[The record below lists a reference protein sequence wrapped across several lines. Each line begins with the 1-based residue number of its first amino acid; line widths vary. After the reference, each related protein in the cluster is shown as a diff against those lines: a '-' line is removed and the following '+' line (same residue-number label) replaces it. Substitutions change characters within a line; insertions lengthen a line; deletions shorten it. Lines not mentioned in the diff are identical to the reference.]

1 MKRFLAAG
9 AILAAGAALAGVG
22 CRKGSDRFPNAPVV
36 LISIDTLRADHLPA
50 YGYRDVATPALDEL
64 RRDSVLFEN
73 AISHV
78 PLTLPSHATI
88 LTGLLPFRSGIRDNV
103 GFTLRPEVETLP
115 ALLRGAGYATGGA
128 VSSVVLSRNT
138 GIASGF
144 DFYDDTMESVS
155 PGESIGEIQ
164 RPGFETEAL
173 AEKWLSGRTG
183 KPFFFFLHLYEPHTP
198 YEPAEPFR
206 ARYRDRPY
214 DGEIA
219 TADAIVGK
227 FLSFLRQN
235 GAYDRSVIVLLSD
248 HGEGLGDHGE
258 DEHGV
263 LLYREEV
270 HVPLF
275 VKLPGAR
282 RRGETVGRPVGLVDV
297 FPTVAGLVALDPKTK
312 LSGGSLLG
320 PDEMPAAASVYSETF
335 YPRFHYGWSE
345 LASLS
350 TGSTQ
355 YIHAPKDE
363 FYDYRAD
370 PRETRDLAAGLPGGF
385 RALRN
390 ELLAMDRPTQ
400 QPGTT
405 DPERLKKL
413 AALGYIGMSAAP
425 AGAVDLPNPRDHIG
439 EIGEMKAAVELSH
452 TRGIDAGVA
461 ALRALLKKNPR
472 MSDTW
477 AQLATML
484 HQGGRDRE
492 ALAALRE
499 VDRLNPGSP
508 FVLISFANMCLEMG
522 DVAEAKSFAEK
533 AVAAGDTPA
542 THVTLAHVL
551 FVARDLDGAEAEA
564 NAALRGNEGR
574 RLPRVV
580 LALVKKARGD
590 LPGALAILDSVRGG
604 EGVPP
609 MSGVEFQRG
618 DVLYRMGRYPEAE
631 AAFRNEIRDFPASLV
646 AWRALAA
653 LLHDER
659 RPDEAS
665 RVLDEMARST
675 ANPRAAAA
683 AAETRRMLF
692 GGAR

>member
-1 MKRFLAAG
+1 MKRVLAAV
-9 AILAAGAALAGVG
+9 AILAALG
-22 CRKGSDRFPNAPVV
+22 CRKSSDRFPGAPVV

-50 YGYRDVATPALDEL
+50 YGYKDVATPALDSL
-64 RRDSVLFEN
+64 RGDSVLFDN

-78 PLTLPSHATI
+78 PLTLPSHTTI

-103 GFTLRPEVETLP
+103 GFTLRPEIETLP
-115 ALLRGAGYATGGA
+115 GLLRGNGYATGAA
-128 VSSVVLSRNT
+128 VSSVVLARST
-138 GIASGF
+138 GIAAGF
-144 DFYDDTMESVS
+144 DFYDDTMESVA
-155 PGESIGEIQ
+155 PGEAIGEIQ
-164 RPGFETEAL
+164 RSGFETEAL
-173 AEKWLSGRTG
+173 AEKWLAG
-183 KPFFFFLHLYEPHTP
+183 KSERPFFFFLHLYEPHTP

-206 ARYRDRPY
+206 ERYRERPY

-219 TADAIVGK
+219 TSDAIVGK
-227 FLSFLRQN
+227 FVSFLKQN

-248 HGEGLGDHGE
+248 HGEGLGQHGE

-263 LLYREEV
+263 LLYREEL

-275 VKLPGAR
+275 VKLPGNR

-297 FPTVAGLVALDPKTK
+297 FPTVAQLVGLAPKTR
-312 LSGGSLLG
+312 LSGETMLAAGA
-320 PDEMPAAASVYSETF
+320 PAEGEIYSETY

-350 TGSTQ
+350 TGTAQ

-370 PRETRDLAAGLPGGF
+370 PQEARDLAPSLPAGF

-390 ELLAMDRPTQ
+390 ALLGMDRPAQ

-425 AGAVDLPNPRDHIG
+425 ADAANLPNPRDHIG
-439 EIGEMKAAVELSH
+439 EIEEMKAAVALSR
-452 TRGIDAGVA
+452 TRGIDAGVS
-461 ALRALLKKNPR
+461 ALRALLKQNPK
-472 MSDTW
+472 MSDAW

-499 VDRLNPGSP
+499 VDHLNPGSP

-533 AVAAGDTPA
+533 AVAAADTPA

-551 FVARDLDGAEAEA
+551 FVSKDLDGAEAEA

-590 LPGALAILDSVRGG
+590 LAGSLALLDTVRAG
-604 EGVPP
+604 EGIPP

-618 DVLYRMGRYPEAE
+618 DVLFRMGRYADAE
-631 AAFRNEIRDFPASLV
+631 AAFRREILDFPASLV

-653 LLHDER
+653 LLHDEK
-659 RPDEAS
+659 RPEES
-665 RVLDEMARST
+665 LRVLDDMARSN

-683 AAETRRMLF
+683 ANETRRMLF
-692 GGAR
+692 GAGR

>member
-1 MKRFLAAG
+1 MKRLFAAAAVFALLA
-9 AILAAGAALAGVG
+9 G
-22 CRKGSDRFPNAPVV
+22 CRKNADRFPSAPVV
-36 LISIDTLRADHLPA
+36 LISIDTLRADHLPS
-50 YGYRDVATPALDEL
+50 YGYAGVSTPALDAL

-78 PLTLPSHATI
+78 PLTLPSHTTI
-88 LTGLLPFRSGIRDNV
+88 LTGLLPFRNGIRDNV
-103 GFTLRPEVETLP
+103 GFTLRPEIETLP
-115 ALLRGAGYATGGA
+115 GLLRSSGYATGAA
-128 VSSVVLSRNT
+128 VSSVVLSRST
-138 GIASGF
+138 GIAAGF
-144 DFYDDTMESVS
+144 DSYDDSMESVA

-164 RPGFETEAL
+164 RSGFETEAL
-173 AEKWLSGRTG
+173 AEKWLARQSE

-198 YEPAEPFR
+198 YEPVEPFR
-206 ARYRDRPY
+206 SRYREQPY

-227 FLSFLRQN
+227 FLSFLKDR
-235 GAYDRSVIVLLSD
+235 GFYDRSVIVLLSD
-248 HGEGLGDHGE
+248 HGEGLGQHGE

-263 LLYREEV
+263 LLYREEL

-275 VKLPGAR
+275 LKLPGEH

-297 FPTVAGLVALDPKTK
+297 FPTVAQLVGVSPKTK
-312 LSGGSLLG
+312 LPGVSLLAREG
-320 PDEMPAAASVYSETF
+320 PPDAEVYSETF

-350 TGSTQ
+350 TGTTQ
-355 YIHAPKDE
+355 YIHAPRDE

-370 PRETRDLAAGLPGGF
+370 PREAHDLAPSLPPGF

-390 ELLAMDRPTQ
+390 ALTSMDRPTQ
-400 QPGTT
+400 EPGTT

-425 AGAVDLPNPRDHIG
+425 ADATNLPNPRDHIG
-439 EIGEMKAAVELSH
+439 EIGEMKAAVQLAQ
-452 TRGIDAGVA
+452 TRGVDASVA
-461 ALRALLKKNPR
+461 AMRALLAKNPK
-472 MSDTW
+472 MSDLW
-477 AQLATML
+477 SQLATTL
-484 HQGGRDRE
+484 HKAGRDRE
-492 ALAALRE
+492 ALQALRE

-522 DVAEAKSFAEK
+522 DLTQAKSFAQK
-533 AVAAGDTPA
+533 AVAAADTPA

-551 FVARDLDGAEAEA
+551 FVSRDLDGAEAEA
-564 NAALRGNEGR
+564 NAALRGNENR

-590 LPGALAILDSVRGG
+590 LPGALQILDSVKGG
-604 EGVPP
+604 DGVPP

-618 DVLYRMGRYPEAE
+618 DIFVRMGRYPEAE
-631 AAFRNEIRDFPASLV
+631 AAFRQEIHDFPASLV

-653 LLHDER
+653 LLHDEGR
-659 RPDEAS
+659 SDDAAK
-665 RVLDEMARST
+665 VLDEMSRSS

-683 AAETRRMLF
+683 ASETRRMLF